1 MVQPA
6 MQAATELADEGMRLA
21 VVNARWAKP
30 LDEELIL
37 RLARTC
43 GRVITVEDHM
53 VAGGFGSAVLELLA
67 RQGLLQEVPIRM
79 IGLPDRFVEHG
90 APAILQELY
99 GLSSGHIK
107 EVAHDLIGVNTKA
120 RQAKRVRG

>member
-1 MVQPA
+1 VQSA
-6 MQAATELADEGMRLA
+6 VQAATELAEEGIHLA

-30 LDEELIL
+30 LDEALIL
-37 RLARTC
+37 RLAQTC

-53 VAGGFGSAVLELLA
+53 LAGGFGSAVLELLN
-67 RQGLLQEVPIRM
+67 RQDLRMIPLRM

-90 APAILQELY
+90 APAILNELY

-107 EVAHDLIGVNTKA
+107 EVAHDLIGADT
-120 RQAKRVRG
+120 RVRRARRIRG